1 MKAIVNR
8 EVAERELGDEEVQAS
23 VNRQIRSIS
32 MKKSDDTSP
41 VLQSSLEELEIKINK
56 VYDSMLMK
64 FKNYN
69 VETEAMLDEF

>member
-1 MKAIVNR
+1 MGK
-8 EVAERELGDEEVQAS
+8 GEEKGATQ
-23 VNRQIRSIS
+23 
-32 MKKSDDTSP
+32 TG
-41 VLQSSLEELEIKINK
+41 LEELEIKINK